1 MYGVQNGRARGQ
13 AGLIAREP
21 AAAALEPR
29 VHRGELEPGLREL
42 PVPRDVPHEEGDGDL
57 GVRGLGSAKLA
68 N

>member
-1 MYGVQNGRARGQ
+1 MQFRKMHFRKG
-13 AGLIAREP
+13 GLLAREA

-57 GVRGLGSAKLA
+57 GSK
-68 N
+68 